1 MCDTELDLK
10 NYVSYGFICYL
21 FGCRIKDND
30 PNSRKDLTT
39 NAILKRKNIMQE
51 KSINK
56 NVPRQRSRIRIPPT
70 NITSTNFNIAN
81 LINTQP
87 SSSQILIQ
95 TKRTTMNMQQVMIN
109 LMNRFNECNPHG
121 NVSLSCN
128 NLNLNACLSSQNNT
142 GISDPKYF
150 KAAEGTQDQY

>member
-1 MCDTELDLK
+1 MFHIELDLK

-109 LMNRFNECNPHG
+109 LMNRFNEEHF
-121 NVSLSCN
+121 
-128 NLNLNACLSSQNNT
+128 
-142 GISDPKYF
+142 Y
-150 KAAEGTQDQY
+150 